1 MRRAFTP
8 RQRRILRMLAGN
20 LCQICGAV
28 LDAGF
33 HADHVHAHSRGGPT
47 VLANGQ
53 ALCATCNLK
62 KGASN
67 DDD

>member
-8 RQRRILRMLAGN
+8 RQRRILQMLAGN
-20 LCQICGAV
+20 LCQICGTV

-33 HADHVHAHSRGGPT
+33 HADHVRAHSGGGPT
-47 VLANGQ
+47 ILANGQ
-53 ALCATCNLK
+53 ALCASCNLK

>member
-20 LCQICGAV
+20 LCQMCGAV

-33 HADHVHAHSRGGPT
+33 HADHVRAHSRGGPT
-47 VLANGQ
+47 ILANGQ

>member
-1 MRRAFTP
+1 
-8 RQRRILRMLAGN
+8 MLAGN
-20 LCQICGAV
+20 LCQICGEV

-33 HADHVHAHSRGGPT
+33 HADHVRAHSRGGPT
-47 VLANGQ
+47 TLANGQ